1 MSPAAQ
7 SLLGISEAIDELRK
21 AIDLV
26 APTDLSVLIQG
37 ETGTGKE
44 LVARVIHDSSR
55 RARGPFHR
63 CELRELTRKPRRS
76 GTVRS

>member
-7 SLLGISEAIDELRK
+7 SLLGISEAIEELRK
-21 AIDLV
+21 TINLV

-44 LVARVIHDSSR
+44 LVARAIHDSSR
-55 RARGPFHR
+55 RARGQIGRAH
-63 CELRELTRKPRRS
+63 
-76 GTVRS
+76 V